1 MAERRAPPSFP
12 VNCIACADKQERQ
25 VGHQPRERKMHRLV
39 LAPLTAIGLT
49 PPDFI
54 ALAAEIGCEGVA
66 LNPGL
71 FTEIDMGG
79 PVYRL
84 DNDPAMRRATARA
97 LAETGVTL
105 DLIDSLL
112 VVPGFSLADNE
123 AVLDIYGELG
133 ATHANIAVLDE
144 VEGRWSEHLA
154 ALCEASVK
162 RGLTPVIEFLRM
174 LGPVPS
180 LAAAVPLVTSGRYA
194 GLKLLIDSLHL
205 ARADETPADVAA
217 IDPALIGAA
226 QICDAP
232 AAWPGLE
239 AYFHEG
245 ANERM
250 IPGEGELPLADFL
263 RAIPADIMVSPEVP
277 MKSLRDA
284 GVSVQE
290 CARRV
295 LEGTRRVAQA
305 TVA

>member
-1 MAERRAPPSFP
+1 
-12 VNCIACADKQERQ
+12 
-25 VGHQPRERKMHRLV
+25 MHRLV

-54 ALAAEIGCEGVA
+54 ALAAELGCEGVA

-84 DNDPAMRRATARA
+84 DSDPAMRRATAQA
-97 LAETGVTL
+97 LAATGVTL

-112 VVPGFSLADNE
+112 IVPGFSLADNE
-123 AVLDIYGELG
+123 AALDVYGELG
-133 ATHANIAVLDE
+133 ATHANIAVLDD
-144 VEGRWSEHLA
+144 VEGRWTEHLA
-154 ALCEASVK
+154 ALCEATVK

-174 LGPVPS
+174 LGPVPT
-180 LAAAVPLVTSGRYA
+180 LADAVVLASSGRYA
-194 GLKLLIDSLHL
+194 GLRLLIDSLHL
-205 ARADETPADVAA
+205 ARAGETPADVAA

-245 ANERM
+245 AHERM

-263 RAIPADIMVSPEVP
+263 RAIPADVMLSPEVP

-284 GVSVQE
+284 GIPVEE
-290 CARRV
+290 CARRA

-305 TVA
+305 TFA

>member
-1 MAERRAPPSFP
+1 
-12 VNCIACADKQERQ
+12 
-25 VGHQPRERKMHRLV
+25 MHRLV

-54 ALAAEIGCEGVA
+54 ALAADLGCEGVA

-71 FTEIDMGG
+71 FTGIDMGG

-84 DNDPAMRRATARA
+84 DSDPAMRRATARA

-112 VVPGFSLADNE
+112 VTPGFSLAENE
-123 AVLDIYGELG
+123 VALDVYGELG
-133 ATHANIAVLDE
+133 ATHANIAVLDADD
-144 VEGRWSEHLA
+144 GRWTEHLA
-154 ALCEASVK
+154 RLCEVTVK
-162 RGLTPVIEFLRM
+162 RGLVPVIEFLRM
-174 LGPVPS
+174 MGPVPS
-180 LAAAVPLVTSGRYA
+180 LAEAVPLVTSGRYV

-205 ARADETPADVAA
+205 ARGGETPDDIAA
-217 IDPALIGAA
+217 IDPALIGAS

-232 AAWPGLE
+232 AAWPGMD

-245 ANERM
+245 AYERV
-250 IPGEGELPLADFL
+250 IPGKGELPLADFL
-263 RAIPADIMVSPEVP
+263 RAIPPDVMVSPEVP
-277 MKSLRDA
+277 LKSLRDA
-284 GVSVQE
+284 GVPVQE

-305 TVA
+305 TFA

>member
-1 MAERRAPPSFP
+1 
-12 VNCIACADKQERQ
+12 
-25 VGHQPRERKMHRLV
+25 MHRLV
-39 LAPLTAIGLT
+39 LAPLTAVGLT

-54 ALAAEIGCEGVA
+54 AVAAELGCEGVA

-71 FTEIDMGG
+71 FTGIDMGG

-84 DNDPAMRRATARA
+84 DSDPAMRRETARA
-97 LAETGVTL
+97 LADTGVRL

-112 VVPGFSLADNE
+112 VVPGFSLAENE
-123 AVLDIYGELG
+123 IALDVYGELG
-133 ATHANIAVLDE
+133 ATHANIAVLD
-144 VEGRWSEHLA
+144 VLDGRWTEHLA
-154 ALCEASVK
+154 GLCEATVK
-162 RGLTPVIEFLRM
+162 RGMTPVIEFLRM
-174 LGPVPS
+174 LGPVPT
-180 LAAAVPLVTSGRYA
+180 LADAVGLATSGDYA

-205 ARADETPADVAA
+205 ARAGESPADVAA
-217 IDPALIGAA
+217 VDPALIGAS

-245 ANERM
+245 AYERV

-263 RAIPADIMVSPEVP
+263 RAIPSDVMVSPEVP
-277 MKSLRDA
+277 LKSLRDA
-284 GVSVQE
+284 GVPVQE

-305 TVA
+305 AFA

>member
-1 MAERRAPPSFP
+1 
-12 VNCIACADKQERQ
+12 
-25 VGHQPRERKMHRLV
+25 MHRLV

-54 ALAAEIGCEGVA
+54 ALAAELGCEGVA

-71 FTEIDMGG
+71 FTGIDMGG

-84 DNDPAMRRATARA
+84 DRDAAMRRATARA
-97 LAETGVTL
+97 LADSGVTL

-112 VVPGFSLADNE
+112 ITQDFSLADNE
-123 AVLDIYGELG
+123 VALDVYGELG

-144 VEGRWSEHLA
+144 VGGRWTDHLA
-154 ALCEASVK
+154 ALCEATVK
-162 RGLTPVIEFLRM
+162 RGLVPVIEFLRM

-180 LAAAVPLVTSGRYA
+180 LSEAVPLVTSRRYA

-205 ARADETPADVAA
+205 ARAGETPADIAA
-217 IDPALIGAA
+217 IEPALIGAS

-232 AAWPGLE
+232 AAWPGMA

-245 ANERM
+245 AYERG

-263 RAIPADIMVSPEVP
+263 RAIPPDVMVSPEVP
-277 MKSLRDA
+277 LKSLRDA
-284 GVSVQE
+284 GIPVQE

-295 LEGTRRVAQA
+295 LDGTRRVAQA
-305 TVA
+305 AFA